1 MSPPARIFVLPG
13 GKSMALLRL
22 SPSSLLQPAETESV
36 VERLLAQ
43 MLYRTGRRPSPGE
56 ANSWRASLPVL
67 ARDLIDA
74 GLPDVEMLIEHQLPL
89 TSRRIDVVLAGY
101 HPGTGE
107 PSYVLVELKQWS
119 HAGVFE
125 DEPELVTVDAY
136 GPRPV
141 LHPVEQVRGY
151 CEYLTDFTPMLADA
165 TDALAGVAYLHNA
178 SESGIASL
186 RSLAET
192 NFGRLY
198 TGDNRGELHEF
209 LRSRLDAD
217 RPGAPAGDAL
227 LAAHTGPSR
236 QLLAVAADEV
246 NGRERFTLLAEQ
258 RLAYRT
264 VLHAVDSARTADHK
278 QVIVISGGPG
288 SGKSVIAL
296 SLMGALASQG
306 RSVVHATGSQ
316 SFTITMRKVAGKGN
330 PRIQKLFR
338 YFNQFMD
345 AEKNGLDVLIADEA
359 HRIRET
365 SVSRYTKAAMRTDR
379 AQVDELIGA
388 ARVPVFLL
396 DEYQVVRP
404 GELGSVREITAYAE
418 TLGLETIVINLNE
431 QFRCGGS
438 EAYVRWVKGLLELEG
453 RAPEK
458 WEGDPSFE
466 VRVAESPAE
475 ISAFLQGRHDAG
487 FGARIT
493 AGFCW
498 TWSDPKDGALV
509 DDVVVGGWSRP
520 WNVKGDRAIG
530 SAPPSALWATEP
542 GGFDQVGCIYTAQG
556 FEYDWNGVIFG
567 PDLVRRGDRWVI
579 QRDQTKDPA
588 LRSAK
593 TVSDEELDQL
603 LRNVYK
609 VLLTRGM
616 IGTLIFSTDPET
628 QAFIR
633 SLLPR

>member
-1 MSPPARIFVLPG
+1 MLPG

-22 SPSSLLQPAETESV
+22 TPSSLLQPAESESV

-43 MLYRTGRRPSPGE
+43 MLFRTGRRPSPGE
-56 ANSWRASLPVL
+56 AGSWRASLPVL
-67 ARDLIDA
+67 ARDLVDA

-101 HPGTGE
+101 HPRTSE

-119 HAGVFE
+119 RASVFE

-151 CEYLTDFTPMLADA
+151 CEYLTDFMPVLADA
-165 TDALAGVAYLHNA
+165 LDPVAGVAYLHNA
-178 SESGIASL
+178 SERGVAEL
-186 RSLAET
+186 RSLPEST
-192 NFGRLY
+192 FGRLY
-198 TGDNRGELHEF
+198 TGDRRGELQEF
-209 LRSRLDAD
+209 LRSRLDPA
-217 RPGAPAGDAL
+217 RPGAAAGDAL
-227 LAAHTGPSR
+227 LAARSGPSR

-258 RLAYRT
+258 QLAYRT
-264 VLHAVDSARTADHK
+264 VLHAVERARTSDHK
-278 QVIVISGGPG
+278 QVIVIAGGPG

-296 SLMGALASQG
+296 SLMGALAAQG

-316 SFTITMRKVAGKGN
+316 SFTTTMRKVAGKGN
-330 PRIQKLFR
+330 PRIRKLFR

-404 GELGSVREITAYAE
+404 GELGSVSEITAYAE
-418 TLGLETIVINLNE
+418 RLGLETVVISLDE

-438 EAYVRWVKGLLELEG
+438 ESYVRWVKGLLELEG
-453 RAPEK
+453 RTPGP
-458 WEGDPSFE
+458 WGGDPGFE
-466 VRVAESPAE
+466 VRLVGSPE
-475 ISAFLQGRHDAG
+475 EMSAFLQGRHHAG

-498 TWSDPKDGALV
+498 PWSEPKDGGLV
-509 DDVVVGGWSRP
+509 DDVVIGGWSRP
-520 WNVKGDRAIG
+520 WNVKGDRAVG
-530 SAPPSALWATEP
+530 SAPPSALWATED
-542 GGFDQVGCIYTAQG
+542 GGFEQVGCIYTAQG
-556 FEYDWNGVIFG
+556 FEYDWNGVILG
-567 PDLVRRGDRWVI
+567 PDLVRRGDRWVV
-579 QRDQTKDPA
+579 QRDRTRDPA
-588 LRSAK
+588 LRSVTA
-593 TVSDEELDQL
+593 VNDDELDQL

-616 IGTLIFSTDPET
+616 IGTLIYSTDAET
-628 QAFIR
+628 QAFLASCLTSSR
-633 SLLPR
+633 

>member
-1 MSPPARIFVLPG
+1 MLPG
-13 GKSMALLRL
+13 GKFMALVRL
-22 SPSSLLQPAETESV
+22 TPSSLLQPTETESV

-43 MLYRTGRRPSPGE
+43 MLFRTGRRPSPSE

-67 ARDLIDA
+67 ARDLVDA

-101 HPGTGE
+101 HPQSGE

-119 HAGVFE
+119 HAEVFE
-125 DEPELVTVDAY
+125 DEPEMVTVDAY

-141 LHPVEQVRGY
+141 LNPVAQVRGY
-151 CEYLTDFTPMLADA
+151 CEYLVDFMPVLAEAKDA
-165 TDALAGVAYLHNA
+165 VVGVAYLHNA
-178 SESGIASL
+178 STQGVAPL
-186 RSLAET
+186 RALAESEY
-192 NFGRLY
+192 GRLY
-198 TGDNRGELHEF
+198 SADDRGELHEF
-209 LRSRLDAD
+209 LRSRLDPD
-217 RPGAPAGDAL
+217 RPGAPAGDTL
-227 LAAHTGPSR
+227 LTAHVGPSR

-246 NGRERFTLLAEQ
+246 NGREHFTLLAEQ
-258 RLAYRT
+258 QLAYRT
-264 VLHAVDSARTADHK
+264 VLHAVEKARTSDHK

-296 SLMGALASQG
+296 SLMGALAAQG
-306 RSVVHATGSQ
+306 RSVLHATGSQ
-316 SFTITMRKVAGKGN
+316 SFTKTMRKVAGKGS
-330 PRIQKLFR
+330 PRIQKMFK

-365 SVSRYTKAAMRTDR
+365 SVSRYTKAALRTER
-379 AQVDELIGA
+379 PQIDELVAA

-404 GELGSVREITAYAE
+404 GELGSVGEITAWANK
-418 TLGLETIVINLNE
+418 LGLEYVVIDLNE

-438 EAYVRWVKGLLELEG
+438 DAYVRWVKGLLELEG
-453 RAPEK
+453 RMPEP
-458 WEGDPSFE
+458 WQGDPAFQ
-466 VRVAESPAE
+466 VTLVESPDE
-475 ISAFLQGRHDAG
+475 MTHLLQARRDGG

-498 TWSDPKDGALV
+498 SWSDPKDGVLV
-509 DDVVVGGWSRP
+509 PDVVIGGWSRP
-520 WNVKGDRAIG
+520 WNVKGDRAVG
-530 SAPPSALWATEP
+530 GAPPSALWATDA

-567 PDLVRRGDRWVI
+567 NDLVRRGDRWVS
-579 QRDQTKDPA
+579 RREHSKDPA
-588 LRSAK
+588 LRSVAS
-593 TVSDEELDQL
+593 VSDTELDQL

-616 IGTLIFSTDPET
+616 IGTLLYSIDPET
-628 QAFIR
+628 QQFLR
-633 SLLPR
+633 TLLPG